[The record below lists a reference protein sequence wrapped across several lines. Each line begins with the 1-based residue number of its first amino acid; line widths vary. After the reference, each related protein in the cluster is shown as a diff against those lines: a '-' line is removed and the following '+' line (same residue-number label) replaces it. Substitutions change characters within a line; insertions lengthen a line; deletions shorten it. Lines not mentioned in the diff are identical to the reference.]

1 MTLNQKCN
9 CWMDSV
15 YSEPLETC
23 NKCNGTGQY
32 VVDVIQ
38 PKDEYLCDNCFE
50 MQADYGAPGLDGTTV
65 WICSACQEE
74 GTYEN
79 VEFEGD
85 YE

>member
-1 MTLNQKCN
+1 M
-9 CWMDSV
+9 
-15 YSEPLETC
+15 
-23 NKCNGTGQY
+23 
-32 VVDVIQ
+32 IQ
-38 PKDEYLCDNCFE
+38 PKDEYVCDNCHE